1 MENFAEKIKM
11 IGLNMKYDELIEY
24 ADSLISLINDFL
36 MEDLKELFLK
46 FPSVL
51 NSINPEFNGNQN
63 EN

>member
-1 MENFAEKIKM
+1 
-11 IGLNMKYDELIEY
+11 
-24 ADSLISLINDFL
+24 

-51 NSINPEFNGNQN
+51 KSINPEFNGNQN